1 MTQMRIPLNLLH
13 WFRDKGWSIHSYQKK
28 MFTLFHQR
36 KSVLLI
42 APTGGGK
49 TLASFLPVVSD
60 IQKNKPK
67 GLHTLYISPLKAL
80 ANDIQRNLKTPL
92 TEMGLNISIDTRT
105 GDTSTYR
112 RNQQKKKPPSIL
124 LTTPESLMLLLSYKD
139 ANLYFAHLQT
149 VIIDELHSFIATKRG
164 DLLSLGLA
172 QLHFYAPCAI
182 RFGLSATVEKPDSLA
197 QWLGTRDKPAEIL
210 IAQSK
215 TVPNI
220 SLLHTTAPIPYS
232 GFMAKYAIEGIYQ
245 TITAHKLTVVF
256 VNTRSQAEFIFQN
269 LWQNNLH
276 NLPIAIYHGS
286 LSKEQRLKTEALTLT
301 DKLRAIVATSALE
314 LGIDWGNIDCVL
326 QVGAPRGI
334 SRLLQRI
341 GRSNHQFNKASLA
354 KLVPANCFDTLE
366 CQAAIDAIHKGKL
379 DGETV
384 HEGAL
389 DVVVQ
394 FIINTACS
402 REIEPKALFK
412 IVQSAFPY
420 RTLELTTF
428 LQLFEFA
435 THGGYVLKHYEQYH
449 RLIEKNNHFII
460 ASEKTARR
468 HRQNIGTII
477 ESAHLSVKVLN
488 KRKGKILGQI
498 EENFIQQLSSGDT
511 FMFAGLVL
519 EFIRI
524 HDMFVEVRKF
534 KSKAVLPKLPA
545 YLGGTM
551 PLTTNL
557 AEEVSLLINSPSRW
571 KTLPEKIREWLNLQ
585 QKFSKLPGGDH
596 LLVEHYPYKKNFYLS
611 IYCFEG
617 RRANHTLG
625 MLITKRMEALKLM
638 PLSFT
643 VTDYGLAIKTLK
655 QASFTQLNAL
665 FSQNILDKELEKW
678 LSVSPLLKRSFRQVA
693 IISGLI
699 ERQQAGTRKTMRQVT
714 FSTDLIFDVLQR
726 YEPNHVLLKMTR
738 LDANRLLLDL
748 ERMQQL
754 LKRFEHKINYIE
766 LSKPSPMSITFL
778 TSFKTEN
785 IHGDA
790 LQELLLQNE
799 NELLAS
805 QLMEKVRLSVKK

>member
-1 MTQMRIPLNLLH
+1 MTQMIIPSYLMH
-13 WFRDKGWSIHSYQKK
+13 WFLDKGWNIHSYQKK
-28 MFTLFHQR
+28 MFTLFHQK

-49 TLASFLPVVSD
+49 TLASFLPVISD
-60 IQKNKPK
+60 IHNNNPK

-80 ANDIQRNLKTPL
+80 ANDIQRNLKNPI
-92 TEMGLNISIDTRT
+92 TEMGLNISVDTRT

-112 RNQQKKKPPSIL
+112 RSQQKKKPPSIL

-139 ANLYFAHLQT
+139 ANHFFAHLKT
-149 VIIDELHSFIATKRG
+149 IIIDELHSFASTKRG

-172 QLHFYAPCAI
+172 QLNAFAPEAI
-182 RFGLSATVEKPDSLA
+182 RIGLSATVEKPERLA
-197 QWLGTRDKPAEIL
+197 QWLGKKDQAAEIL
-210 IAQSK
+210 IAKMK
-215 TVPNI
+215 TYPDI
-220 SLLHTTAPIPYS
+220 SLLNNTAPIPYS
-232 GFMAKYAIEGIYQ
+232 GFMARYAIEGIYQ
-245 TITAHKLTVVF
+245 TIQVHKLTIIF
-256 VNTRSQAEFIFQN
+256 VNTRSQAEFIFQQ
-269 LWQNNLH
+269 LWQNNI
-276 NLPIAIYHGS
+276 NNFPIAIYHGS
-286 LSKEQRLKTEALTLT
+286 LSKEQRVKTEALTLT
-301 DKLRAIVATSALE
+301 HQLKAIVATSALE

-366 CQAAIDAIHKGKL
+366 CQAAIDAIKKGKL
-379 DGETV
+379 DGEPFN
-384 HEGAL
+384 EGAL

-394 FIINTACS
+394 FIINSACS
-402 REIEPKALFK
+402 REIEPLALFEIIK
-412 IVQSAFPY
+412 SAYPY
-420 RTLELTTF
+420 RTLDQETF

-435 THGGYVLKHYEQYH
+435 TNGGYVLKHYEQYH
-449 RLIEKNNHFII
+449 RLIETNKNYTI
-460 ASEKTARR
+460 ASDKAARR

-488 KRKGKILGQI
+488 KRKDKILGQI
-498 EENFIQQLSSGDT
+498 EENFIQQLSCGDT

-534 KSKAVLPKLPA
+534 KSKAVAPKIPA

-557 AEEVSLLINSPSRW
+557 ADEVCTLINTPSRW
-571 KTLPEKIREWLNLQ
+571 NILPEKIQDWLSLQ
-585 QKFSKLPGGDH
+585 QKFSNLPGGEH
-596 LLVEHYPYKKNFYLS
+596 LLVEHYVYKKNYYLT

-625 MLITKRMEALKLM
+625 MLITKRMEALSLM

-643 VTDYGLAIKTLK
+643 VTDYGLTIKNLK
-655 QASFTQLNAL
+655 QVSFEQLDAL
-665 FSQNILDKELEKW
+665 FSQTIIHEELEKW
-678 LSVSPLLKRSFRQVA
+678 LSISPLLKRSFRQVA

-699 ERQQAGTRKTMRQVT
+699 ERQQAGTRKTMKQVT
-714 FSTDLIFDVLQR
+714 FSTDLIYDVLQR

-738 LDANRLLLDL
+738 LDANRILLDL
-748 ERMQQL
+748 DRLEHL
-754 LKRFEHKINYIE
+754 LQRFEHKINFVE
-766 LSKPSPMSITFL
+766 LSRPSPMSITFL
-778 TSFKTEN
+778 TTFKTEN
-785 IHGDA
+785 IHGEA

-799 NELLAS
+799 NELLATK
-805 QLMEKVRLSVKK
+805 LMDEVRLSVK